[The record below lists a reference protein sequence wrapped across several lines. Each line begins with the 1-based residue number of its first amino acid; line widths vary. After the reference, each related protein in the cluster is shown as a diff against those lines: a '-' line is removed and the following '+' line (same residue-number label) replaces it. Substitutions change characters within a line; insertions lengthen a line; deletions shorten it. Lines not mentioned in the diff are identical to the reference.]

1 MVEGEMKEI
10 SEAEMVEAIKF
21 AHDAIKVQV
30 EAQERLRAAV
40 GSLAYRTYEGEK
52 EDQAIYEKVKV
63 AAYDKIY
70 AIAQEAS
77 AKSERSEKFAVVKD
91 EVKALF
97 TEEELTENGDLVG
110 KYFYKVNKEA
120 VRNVVLEKGTRLDG
134 RKTTDIRPIWC
145 EVDYLPSVHGSAIFT
160 RGETQVLSTVTLGTS
175 REANQIDSPS
185 EQGEEK
191 FYLHYNFPPFSTGEA
206 KPLRGTSRREVGH
219 GNLAQRA
226 LKVMLPEDC
235 PYTVRVVSE
244 VLESN
249 GSSSMATVCSGTMA
263 LMDAGIQMIRPVSGI
278 AMGLITDGE
287 KFAVLSDILG
297 DEDHLGDMDFKVT
310 GTDKGITACQMDI
323 KIDGLRYDIMEQ
335 ALEQARVGR
344 LHILEKLVEAIP
356 APNKNVKAHAPKI
369 IMSSIPG
376 DLIGAFIGPGGKHIQ
391 ELQKA
396 TETTIVLSEV
406 DNKGIIEILGT
417 NQAGIDTV
425 LARIDAMT
433 FKPQVGEAYEVKV
446 IKLLDFGAV
455 VEYMDAPGNE
465 VLLHVSELAWERTE
479 NVTDVVKMGDKFM
492 VKYFGVDPKTRKEK
506 VSKKALLPRP
516 PREDKN

>member
-1 MVEGEMKEI
+1 
-10 SEAEMVEAIKF
+10 
-21 AHDAIKVQV
+21 
-30 EAQERLRAAV
+30 
-40 GSLAYRTYEGEK
+40 
-52 EDQAIYEKVKV
+52 
-63 AAYDKIY
+63 
-70 AIAQEAS
+70 
-77 AKSERSEKFAVVKD
+77 
-91 EVKALF
+91 
-97 TEEELTENGDLVG
+97 
-110 KYFYKVNKEA
+110 
-120 VRNVVLEKGTRLDG
+120 
-134 RKTTDIRPIWC
+134 
-145 EVDYLPSVHGSAIFT
+145 
-160 RGETQVLSTVTLGTS
+160 
-175 REANQIDSPS
+175 
-185 EQGEEK
+185 
-191 FYLHYNFPPFSTGEA
+191 
-206 KPLRGTSRREVGH
+206 
-219 GNLAQRA
+219 
-226 LKVMLPEDC
+226 
-235 PYTVRVVSE
+235 
-244 VLESN
+244 
-249 GSSSMATVCSGTMA
+249 MA

-310 GTDKGITACQMDI
+310 GTNKGITACQMDI

-344 LHILEKLVEAIP
+344 LHILDKLVETIQSP
-356 APNKNVKAHAPKI
+356 RPNVKAHAPKI